1 MAIIVLF
8 LLLFFKARR
17 VEAAVPVS
25 FSSFPAYLDQRDCV
39 KLCLWHVNAV
49 DDLIAVIGCSPPWVN
64 ECFCLP
70 ELASSA
76 ADFLSNCVASRC
88 TAPRT
93 APAVTSA
100 LSAYQSYCHSNGYF
114 VPTVASIQSYSAYV
128 SQPNCVQQ
136 CVWNSAHL
144 PSDDLMPAIGCS
156 APWDNSCLCNTARLD
171 TAGTFLSTCIASKCS
186 TGVDAPQVTNAISL
200 YGAYCSAAGLPLPI
214 AAVIQTTT
222 TSMST
227 ESRLMGSTTT
237 GVASI
242 MVPPTMTAA
251 GVGEQT
257 SGS

>member
-1 MAIIVLF
+1 MSAAVALLVLIF
-8 LLLFFKARR
+8 RTLR
-17 VEAAVPVS
+17 VQAAVPVS

-39 KLCLWHVNAV
+39 KLCLWHVNAL

-88 TAPRT
+88 TAPKT

-100 LSAYQSYCHSNGYF
+100 LSAYNNYCSSNGYY

-128 SQPNCVQQ
+128 SQPDCVQK
-136 CVWNSAHL
+136 CVWDPAHL
-144 PSDDLMPAIGCS
+144 PSADLMPAIGCS
-156 APWDNSCLCNTARLD
+156 APWDNSCLCNTALVG

-186 TGVDAPQVTNAISL
+186 TGVDAPQVTDALSL
-200 YGAYCSAAGLPLPI
+200 YDAYCSAAGLPLSI
-214 AAVIQTTT
+214 AAVNAQI

-227 ESRLMGSTTT
+227 ETRLTGSTAT
-237 GVASI
+237 GMASVV
-242 MVPPTMTAA
+242 VPPTITAA
-251 GVGEQT
+251 GVGEQR

>member
-1 MAIIVLF
+1 MSVAVVLF
-8 LLLFFKARR
+8 LLTFR
-17 VEAAVPVS
+17 VLRIEAAVPVS

-39 KLCLWHVNAV
+39 KLCLWHVNAL

-76 ADFLSNCVASRC
+76 ADFLSSCVASRC

-93 APAVTSA
+93 APAITSA
-100 LSAYQSYCHSNGYF
+100 LSAYNSYCSYNGYS

-136 CVWNSAHL
+136 CVWNPAHL

-156 APWDNSCLCNTARLD
+156 APWDNSCLCNTALAG

-186 TGVDAPQVTNAISL
+186 TGVDAPQVTDALSL
-200 YGAYCSAAGLPLPI
+200 YDGYCSAAGLPLSI
-214 AAVIQTTT
+214 AAVNIQTTST
-222 TSMST
+222 ST
-227 ESRLMGSTTT
+227 ENRSTGSTTT
-237 GVASI
+237 GMAS
-242 MVPPTMTAA
+242 VVVSPTITAA
-251 GVGEQT
+251 GVGEQR